1 MDMSL
6 RLHGGI
12 EPRAKQMMENIGS
25 TLRANGLSLDD
36 EVHCDA
42 CRHVQMGRVQPT
54 RFELVVYIEIIARDV
69 ATRPLLRQTLND
81 EAAKFCHLRADGQE
95 ILEGC

>member
-12 EPRAKQMMENIGS
+12 EPGAKQMMENIGD

-42 CRHVQMGRVQPT
+42 CRHVQVGRVQPD
-54 RFELVVYIEIIARDV
+54 RFELVVDIKIIARDGDNETV
-69 ATRPLLRQTLND
+69 I
-81 EAAKFCHLRADGQE
+81 AANPQRRSCE
-95 ILEGC
+95 ILPPSRGWAGDP